1 MKKYEMK
8 MYERSIQ
15 IARYYLK
22 NDMVN
27 NYNHILDGL
36 IRCAMS
42 DEGVTYLKD
51 VKFKDMVD
59 YKLLKF
65 DA

>member
-1 MKKYEMK
+1 MK
-8 MYERSIQ
+8 MYERSIR
-15 IARYYLK
+15 IARHSLK

-27 NYNHILDGL
+27 NYNDILDGL
-36 IRCAMS
+36 IRSARS
-42 DEGVTYLKD
+42 DKAVTYLKD
-51 VKFKDMVD
+51 VKFQDMVD

>member
-1 MKKYEMK
+1 MK
-8 MYERSIQ
+8 MYERSIR
-15 IARYYLK
+15 IARHYLK

-27 NYNHILDGL
+27 NYNDILDGL
-36 IRCAMS
+36 IRAARS
-42 DEGVTYLKD
+42 DKAVTYLKD
-51 VKFKDMVD
+51 VKFQDMVD

>member
-1 MKKYEMK
+1 MK
-8 MYERSIQ
+8 MYERSIR
-15 IARYYLK
+15 IARHYLK

-27 NYNHILDGL
+27 NYNDILDGL
-36 IRCAMS
+36 IRSARA
-42 DEGVTYLKD
+42 DKAVTYLKD
-51 VKFKDMVD
+51 VKFQDMVD